1 MWKHVTPSLS
11 RLLVLDSKGRT
22 LNCAVRQVGLFTY
35 DIYIRWG
42 REKRAPGIP
51 RAGEREHTLTL
62 HFTQSESRIH
72 IVHSN
77 TVITFTHVQPRRL
90 QGRSIQGRWR
100 QTSEKHSGTPGEH
113 EGLSWATL
121 TLLSTTLQ
129 WGTPL
134 QPGLKCGRCS
144 WAVMSH
150 RWVCRTGEGSR
161 RHGGPEKHRIPGQP
175 LAGHDNLTL
184 CQTHTHTRVN
194 LKIIH
199 SIIPDFD
206 QQHRRQ
212 LQSSVRAF
220 ATVSQHLCQRGNQRP
235 KTVRLTKVT

>member
-22 LNCAVRQVGLFTY
+22 LNCAVRQVGLFTTPVISTY
-35 DIYIRWG
+35 DEEERRGLRGFQGLGKGNTRSPSTSHSLNPEFTSSTPTPWSLSLTFS
-42 REKRAPGIP
+42 REG
-51 RAGEREHTLTL
+51 
-62 HFTQSESRIH
+62 
-72 IVHSN
+72 
-77 TVITFTHVQPRRL
+77 
-90 QGRSIQGRWR
+90 SIQGRWR